1 MIFIL
6 RIKICCNATKAYSFP
21 GGTSGEEP
29 VCQGRRCKRLR
40 FDPWVGKI
48 PWRRKWHLSPVFLP
62 EKSHGQRSL
71 VGYIP
76 GGCKER
82 GITEHTRTH
91 TITSK
96 SPHSEARRY
105 PGQKNTL
112 VCQEMFR
119 VAPCH
124 VVTRGLETP
133 KDIGGRALPRISQI

>member
-1 MIFIL
+1 MC
-6 RIKICCNATKAYSFP
+6 IKIIQLLIYFISSTNPPELPWWLSSKEST
-21 GGTSGEEP
+21 
-29 VCQGRRCKRLR
+29 CQSRRCG
-40 FDPWVGKI
+40 FSPWIGKI

-112 VCQEMFR
+112 VCQEMFG